1 MRHAA
6 LVVLALLVA
15 AVPAQAKPV
24 RSATDA
30 GAGWAKRA
38 GSGCAA
44 KGAAKGAKARR
55 SAARRRSACRS
66 TSPLRR
72 RGRPAAP
79 RSVAAPAPASPVA
92 APVTAPAAAPLGAPL
107 EAAPAPAPSPLGA
120 APSPPPAPTAPACDP
135 SPWLGVVA
143 EDAGGAFRFR
153 LTRTCVPA
161 GTVLFQFRNTDLA
174 DHNLW
179 AEGVAP
185 AAPERQIVET
195 TPGETVVTASAT
207 LAAGQWRL
215 FCAIAGHEAMSRLV
229 DVTPAS

>member
-1 MRHAA
+1 VRHAA
-6 LVVLALLVA
+6 LVALALLVA
-15 AVPAQAKPV
+15 ALPAQAAAKPGRFAPK
-24 RSATDA
+24 RSASA
-30 GAGWAKRA
+30 
-38 GSGCAA
+38 CAA
-44 KGAAKGAKARR
+44 KSLLGAWRHGTSCRARWR
-55 SAARRRSACRS
+55 RAMRPLPAGPSA
-66 TSPLRR
+66 P
-72 RGRPAAP
+72 P
-79 RSVAAPAPASPVA
+79 RAAPALDAPLDAPLDATLAPLPAPDA
-92 APVTAPAAAPLGAPL
+92 PPAPVPA
-107 EAAPAPAPSPLGA
+107 
-120 APSPPPAPTAPACDP
+120 PPPAAPACDP

-185 AAPERQIVET
+185 TAAQRQIVET

-207 LAAGQWRL
+207 LAAGRWRL
-215 FCAIAGHEAMSRLV
+215 FCSIAGHEAMSRLV